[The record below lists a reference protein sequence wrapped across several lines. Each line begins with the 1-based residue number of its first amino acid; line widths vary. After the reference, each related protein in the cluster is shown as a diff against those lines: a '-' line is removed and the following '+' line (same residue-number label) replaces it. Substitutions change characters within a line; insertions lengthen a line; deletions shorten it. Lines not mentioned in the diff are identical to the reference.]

1 MKRLFHYFA
10 IIFGRFINHF
20 FYLFSGQI
28 YCLLLEFEFF
38 SRFVVFF
45 KLAVQFWVLCVD
57 DFLWAVIKIVLNSYY
72 EWDQSLID
80 RKLCGWGRLNG
91 SLKMKMSRIY
101 WRWGSNPSCDITGL
115 FAIIF
120 FYFTIRCGARRVQ
133 ACA

>member
-10 IIFGRFINHF
+10 IIFGRFINHIIF
-20 FYLFSGQI
+20 LPVFGQI

-38 SRFVVFF
+38 SRFVVFV

-80 RKLCGWGRLNG
+80 RKLCG
-91 SLKMKMSRIY
+91 
-101 WRWGSNPSCDITGL
+101 
-115 FAIIF
+115 
-120 FYFTIRCGARRVQ
+120 
-133 ACA
+133 